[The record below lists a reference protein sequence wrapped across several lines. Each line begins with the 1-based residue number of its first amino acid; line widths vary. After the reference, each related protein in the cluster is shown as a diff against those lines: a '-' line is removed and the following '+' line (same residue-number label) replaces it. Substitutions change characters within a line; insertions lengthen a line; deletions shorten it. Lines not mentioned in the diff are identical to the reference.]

1 MQTEMNKISE
11 DILDVEEIR
20 REFPIFSQPEN
31 RDLVYLDNA
40 ATTQRPRQVLDA
52 VRRFNEEYNSNIHR
66 SAYKLAEKATA
77 GYECA
82 RLQIAQFIG
91 AEYAHQIIFTA
102 GATQSLNFVAYGWAR
117 KFLRPGD
124 RILTTELEHHSNL
137 VPWQMAA
144 QLTGAELDFIPID
157 ETGRL
162 EIERLDEVLTPR
174 TRLVAITHA
183 SNVLGCRIDVRRIID
198 AAHAVGAVTVVDGV
212 QEVPH
217 ARVDVKELDA
227 DFYAFSGH
235 KMLGPMGIGIL
246 YGKEALLEEMDP
258 VMFGGSMIDEVHH
271 RRSTW
276 AELPWKFEAG
286 TQNIPAVI
294 GLGAAIEFLEKIG
307 MERIEA
313 HDRALTEYA
322 LEKLRPIEGLKLFT
336 PSDNQNPVISFVL
349 KGVHAHDV
357 ATFLDSRNIAV
368 RSGHH
373 CAQLI
378 MRRMNVPATAR
389 ASFYLYNTFEEIDRF
404 AEAVKQAIGYFAR
417 WI

>member
-11 DILDVEEIR
+11 DTLDVEEIR